1 MNSWKHLGSLCT
13 DGASSIC
20 SLISGFTNLVNKRA
34 LQIISTPCVLHR
46 DALVSKALP
55 EF

>member
-13 DGASSIC
+13 DGASSIR
-20 SLISGFTNLVNKRA
+20 SLNSGFTALVNKRA
-34 LQIISTPCVLHR
+34 LQIISTPYVFHR
-46 DALVSKALP
+46 DALANKALP